1 MGKKASKNKKS
12 KSHGHKKISHL
23 HKIYKTKRKTKDHDQ
38 IHEDLK
44 LKNALK
50 LLNQQ
55 VDHDLPGD
63 GQNYC
68 IHCALVLK

>member
-1 MGKKASKNKKS
+1 MGKKKSVSKTS

-44 LKNALK
+44 LGTAMTLI
-50 LLNQQ
+50 NQA
-55 VDHDLPGD
+55 VDHDEAK
-63 GQNYC
+63 
-68 IHCALVLK
+68 IFFKSIIFLKAIFH